1 MYMHRT
7 IIKFFYKN
15 FLKHIFFLFDPEV
28 IHDFITDFGKT
39 LGKYKLFRKL
49 TSIIFSYNNDILS
62 LCINGIKFK
71 NPVGLSAGFD
81 KDANLINIL
90 PSVGFG
96 FGTIGSI
103 TYESYIGNPNPR
115 LYRLKKSK
123 ALVVYYGLKNIGVK
137 NIIPKILKSKGVVN
151 DFPVCISI
159 AKTNCERTKS
169 EFNGI
174 NDYYLCFLE
183 LLNNNT
189 GDFYEINISCPN
201 TFGGEPFTTPIKL
214 KKLLLKI
221 NSLKINKPVFIK
233 MPINLEWSDFKKLL
247 NVIVEF
253 KYISGVTIGNLNKDY
268 SDSLIK
274 DNIPKNIKGGISG
287 KPTVNLSNSLISKTY
302 SEYGDKLI
310 IKGVGGIFNAEDA
323 YEKIKRGSTL
333 IELITG
339 MIYEGP
345 QLIGEIN
352 KGLVDLLKRDG
363 YTSIME
369 AVGSYKDER

>member
-1 MYMHRT
+1 MHRKV
-7 IIKFFYKN
+7 IKLLYKN
-15 FLKHIFFLFDPEV
+15 ILKNIFFLFDPEYV
-28 IHDFITDFGKT
+28 HDLLTMVGKV
-39 LGKYKLFRKL
+39 LGRFSILRKF
-49 TSIIFSYNNDILS
+49 TSIIFSYNNDILTQTVK
-62 LCINGIKFK
+62 NIKFK

-103 TYESYIGNPNPR
+103 TYESYIGNPKPR

-137 NIIPKILKSKGVVN
+137 NIIPKILKSKKIVN
-151 DFPVCISI
+151 EFPVCISV

-169 EFNGI
+169 EDKGI
-174 NDYYLCFLE
+174 EDYFLCFSE
-183 LLNNNT
+183 LLKQDI
-189 GDFYEINISCPN
+189 GDLYEINISCPN
-201 TFGGEPFTTPIKL
+201 TFGGEPFTTPTKL
-214 KKLLLKI
+214 KKLLFKI
-221 NSLKINKPVFIK
+221 NSLNIIKPVFIK
-233 MPINLEWSDFKKLL
+233 MPINLEWSDFKALL
-247 NVIVEF
+247 DVIVEF

-274 DNIPKNIKGGISG
+274 DNIPKHIKGGISG
-287 KPTVNLSNSLISKTY
+287 KPTINLSNSLISKTY
-302 SEYGDKLI
+302 MEYGDKLI
-310 IKGVGGIFNAEDA
+310 IKGVGGIFNALDA

-352 KGLVDLLKRDG
+352 KGLVELLKRDG
-363 YTSIME
+363 YTSIRE
-369 AVGSYKDER
+369 AVGSYRDE